1 MKQAK
6 IMENKIKA
14 NYVSDDKFV
23 NDYTSNVKSDL
34 IEITEDKLENIL
46 LKHLNKLNTNQMW
59 ITPLSLFITII
70 LVIITATFS
79 TKIGIDK
86 SVWEAIFYIAAL
98 ITFIWSIISGLKAF
112 NNNDTSIEC
121 LIKKIKNKENN

>member
-1 MKQAK
+1 
-6 IMENKIKA
+6 MENKIKA

-86 SVWEAIFYIAAL
+86 SVWEAIFYISAI
-98 ITFIWSIISGLKAF
+98 ITFIWSIISGLKAL
-112 NNNDTSIEC
+112 NNKDTSIEC
-121 LIKKIKNKENN
+121 LINKIKNKENN